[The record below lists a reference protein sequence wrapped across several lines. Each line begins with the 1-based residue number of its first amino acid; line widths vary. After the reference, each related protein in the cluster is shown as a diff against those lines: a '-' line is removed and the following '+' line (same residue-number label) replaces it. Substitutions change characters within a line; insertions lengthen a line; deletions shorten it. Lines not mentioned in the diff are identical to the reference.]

1 MNEVLLIIL
10 EIMGMTLI
18 ALGLGGLMT
27 VAIFMVS
34 PTLKESLLPSSARTT
49 EETTY
54 PVGLWNSN
62 VRLLTQEE
70 ALALSYTRN
79 MGQRNLKINTPVSHL
94 GCWCNSSKRQ
104 GTNNGHTI

>member
-1 MNEVLLIIL
+1 MNDLLLIIL
-10 EIMGMTLI
+10 EVLALTLI

-27 VAIFMVS
+27 VVIFMVS
-34 PTLKESLLPSSARTT
+34 PTLKGNRSRLNVRTT
-49 EETTY
+49 EETTS

-94 GCWCNSSKRQ
+94 GCWCNLSRKQ
-104 GTNNGHTI
+104 GTND

>member
-1 MNEVLLIIL
+1 MNDLLLIIL
-10 EIMGMTLI
+10 EVLALTLI

-27 VAIFMVS
+27 VVIFMVS
-34 PTLKESLLPSSARTT
+34 PTLKGNRLLLNVRTT

-70 ALALSYTRN
+70 ALALSYTKN
-79 MGQRNLKINTPVSHL
+79 TGQRNLKINTPASHL
-94 GCWCNSSKRQ
+94 RCWCNSSKKQ
-104 GTNNGHTI
+104 VTND